1 MFYIDSRL
9 TYRAQSI
16 HADIAYTLGKYLHG
30 KLKKGKGDVAMD
42 IVDLE
47 VKRGLVANSKAD
59 SKQLIQVS
67 ITTTDIATGRA
78 SMQWHNVTDD
88 GKLADDGEPFA
99 TATLAYGDPKE
110 WLDSWRPA
118 SHLVQGRVEEL
129 ERLAAS
135 GAANCLSGNM
145 AYLLFARNLVD
156 YADKY
161 RGMQS
166 VVLNGLEA
174 YANVVLT
181 TEKGGSYTVP
191 PFFIDSVAHLAGF
204 VMNVS
209 DAIDTKENYCVT
221 PGWRSMRFARPLEA
235 GKAYRSYVKMIPTE
249 QDPTVYLGDVYVME
263 PEAQT
268 IIGLVQGIQFRRYP
282 RILLSRFFS
291 APDAGSA
298 PTTAATATRAPAAAV
313 AKKETVATTSSADKM
328 KKEEKAVTVPAASA
342 PKPVVNEVKADG
354 EKATENVAKAPA
366 AAEVVDL
373 AADTTTS
380 KALQIIA
387 SEAGLDMTEVSD
399 DSSFAELGVDS
410 LMSLVIAE
418 KFREQLNVV
427 VNGSLFLEYPTLGD
441 LRAWLDEYYS

>member
-1 MFYIDSRL
+1 
-9 TYRAQSI
+9 
-16 HADIAYTLGKYLHG
+16 
-30 KLKKGKGDVAMD
+30 MD

-47 VKRGLVANSKAD
+47 VKRGLVANSNAD

-78 SMQWHNVTDD
+78 SMQWHNVTDS
-88 GKLADDGEPFA
+88 GQLADDGEPFA
-99 TATLAYGDPKE
+99 TATLAYGDPNS
-110 WLDSWRPA
+110 WLDTWRPA
-118 SHLVQGRVEEL
+118 SHLVQGRIDEL

-135 GAANCLSGNM
+135 GAANRLSRDM
-145 AYLLFARNLVD
+145 AYLLFAKNLVD

-166 VVLNGLEA
+166 VVLHGLEA

-209 DAIDTKENYCVT
+209 DAIDTRENYCVT
-221 PGWRSMRFARPLEA
+221 PGWRSMRFARPLVA
-235 GKAYRSYVKMIPTE
+235 GKAYRSYVKMIPTVE
-249 QDPTVYLGDVYVME
+249 DPTVYLGDVYVME
-263 PEAQT
+263 PGTQT

-291 APDAGSA
+291 APDAKGSS
-298 PTTAATATRAPAAAV
+298 PSTAATARAPGAAAV
-313 AKKETVATTSSADKM
+313 AKKETAAATTSSADKT
-328 KKEEKAVTVPAASA
+328 KKEKAVTVPAAPA
-342 PKPVVNEVKADG
+342 PKPDVNEVKAEED
-354 EKATENVAKAPA
+354 EKASGNVTKAA
-366 AAEVVDL
+366 AAEVTTNVDL

-380 KALQIIA
+380 KALEIIA
-387 SEAGLDMTEVSD
+387 SEAGLDMAEVSD

>member
-1 MFYIDSRL
+1 
-9 TYRAQSI
+9 
-16 HADIAYTLGKYLHG
+16 
-30 KLKKGKGDVAMD
+30 MD

-47 VKRGLVANSKAD
+47 VKRGLVANSNAD

-78 SMQWHNVTDD
+78 SMQWHNVTES
-88 GKLADDGEPFA
+88 GQLADDGEPFA
-99 TATLAYGDPKE
+99 TATLAYGDSNS
-110 WLDSWRPA
+110 WLDTWRPA
-118 SHLVQGRVEEL
+118 SHLIQGRIDEL

-135 GAANCLSGNM
+135 GAANRLSRDM
-145 AYLLFARNLVD
+145 AYLLFAKNLVD

-181 TEKGGSYTVP
+181 TEKGGNYTVP

-209 DAIDTKENYCVT
+209 DAIDTRENYCVT

-235 GKAYRSYVKMIPTE
+235 GKAYRSYVKMIPTVE
-249 QDPTVYLGDVYVME
+249 DPTVYLGDVYVME
-263 PEAQT
+263 PETQT

-291 APDAGSA
+291 APDAKGSSPA
-298 PTTAATATRAPAAAV
+298 AAATARAPAV
-313 AKKETVATTSSADKM
+313 AKKETAATTTSSADKT
-328 KKEEKAVTVPAASA
+328 KKEKAATDPAASA
-342 PKPVVNEVKADG
+342 PKPVVNEVKAEEG
-354 EKATENVAKAPA
+354 EKPAIGNVTKAPSPA
-366 AAEVVDL
+366 AAEATTNNADL

-380 KALQIIA
+380 KALEIIA
-387 SEAGLDMTEVSD
+387 SEAGLDMAEVSD

>member
-1 MFYIDSRL
+1 
-9 TYRAQSI
+9 
-16 HADIAYTLGKYLHG
+16 
-30 KLKKGKGDVAMD
+30 MD

-67 ITTTDIATGRA
+67 ITTMDIATGRA

-88 GKLADDGEPFA
+88 GKLADEEPFA
-99 TATLAYGDPKE
+99 TATLAYGDSKE

-118 SHLVQGRVEEL
+118 SHLVQGRIEEL

-135 GAANCLSGNM
+135 GAANRLNGNM
-145 AYLLFARNLVD
+145 AYLLFAKNLVD

-174 YANVVLT
+174 YANVVLSS
-181 TEKGGSYTVP
+181 EKGGSYTVP

-235 GKAYRSYVKMIPTE
+235 GKSYRSYVKMIPTE

-263 PEAQT
+263 AETHT

-298 PTTAATATRAPAAAV
+298 PTAATARAPAAAV
-313 AKKETVATTSSADKM
+313 AKGETAATNSADKIR
-328 KKEEKAVTVPAASA
+328 KENAATVPALAS
-342 PKPVVNEVKADG
+342 KPVVSDVKAEG
-354 EKATENVAKAPA
+354 GAKAPA
-366 AAEVVDL
+366 SAEVTNNLDL

-380 KALQIIA
+380 KALQII
-387 SEAGLDMTEVSD
+387 STEVGLDMTEVSG

>member
-1 MFYIDSRL
+1 
-9 TYRAQSI
+9 
-16 HADIAYTLGKYLHG
+16 
-30 KLKKGKGDVAMD
+30 MD

-47 VKRGLVANSKAD
+47 VKRGLVANSNAD

-78 SMQWHNVTDD
+78 SMQWHNVTDS
-88 GKLADDGEPFA
+88 GQLADDGEPFA
-99 TATLAYGDPKE
+99 TATLAYGDPNS
-110 WLDSWRPA
+110 WLDTWRPA
-118 SHLVQGRVEEL
+118 SHLIQGRIEEL

-135 GAANCLSGNM
+135 GAANRLSRDM
-145 AYLLFARNLVD
+145 AYLLFAKNLVD

-209 DAIDTKENYCVT
+209 DAIDTRENYCVT

-235 GKAYRSYVKMIPTE
+235 GKAYRSYVKMIPTVE
-249 QDPTVYLGDVYVME
+249 DPTVYLGDVYVME
-263 PEAQT
+263 PETQT

-291 APDAGSA
+291 APDAKGSSPTAAATARA
-298 PTTAATATRAPAAAV
+298 PVAALAKKETAATTPSADKTKKEKAVAVPDTSAPKAVVNEVKAEEGEKATGDVTKAPAAAV
-313 AKKETVATTSSADKM
+313 AEATTNNAD
-328 KKEEKAVTVPAASA
+328 P
-342 PKPVVNEVKADG
+342 
-354 EKATENVAKAPA
+354 
-366 AAEVVDL
+366 

-380 KALQIIA
+380 KALEIIA
-387 SEAGLDMTEVSD
+387 SEAGLDMAEVSD